1 MAKPQS
7 RVLATNASI
16 LCLDL
21 IMPAPG
27 DGFTVPFT
35 LHGLRGTYISAAHSV
50 GISDRHVKLLVNHA
64 VPSSDVHGGY
74 VLLDVDALRP
84 STQRIADWLRGT
96 ACGSKVRPA
105 DCGLARARVP
115 LCCVGGRLLQINA
128 PDANVS
134 HATVGIEIVR
144 HGYVG
149 GGSP

>member
-1 MAKPQS
+1 MAKTQS

-35 LHGLRGTYISAAHSV
+35 VHGLRGTYISAAHSV

-105 DCGLARARVP
+105 DCGLARKGAALLRWGSAPANQRAR
-115 LCCVGGRLLQINA
+115 CKRFTRNGG
-128 PDANVS
+128 
-134 HATVGIEIVR
+134 H
-144 HGYVG
+144 
-149 GGSP
+149 